1 MPDTISI
8 PEQDALGL
16 GAFGG
21 GWSVGTVL
29 DISSLGQKH
38 FTVNRDTSVLHVYS
52 DSKVYI
58 LFDASADASTA
69 ETANATAN
77 DLILDAGRHSIPVPR
92 GLYSG
97 EVDGAQNKKVIYLH
111 VLQVTSEASKSFRV
125 VES

>member
-1 MPDTISI
+1 MATIPIPD
-8 PEQDALGL
+8 QDALGL

-29 DISSLGQKH
+29 DISGATQRH
-38 FTVNRDTSVLHVYS
+38 FTIDRFTNVLQVYS

-58 LFDASADASTA
+58 LFDTADT
-69 ETANATAN
+69 TANTTAN

-97 EVDGAQNKKVIYLH
+97 ELDGAQNVKVIYLH
-111 VLQVTSEASKSFRV
+111 VLQVTSEASKKFRV

>member
-1 MPDTISI
+1 MPSKITVS
-8 PEQDALGL
+8 EQAALGQ

-29 DISSLGQKH
+29 DISSAAQKH
-38 FTVNRDTSVLHVYS
+38 FTLARETSVLHVYT

-69 ETANATAN
+69 STANTAAN
-77 DLILDAGRHSIPVPR
+77 DLILDTGQHSIPVPK

-97 EVDGAQNKKVIYLH
+97 EKDGAQNKKVIYLH

-125 VES
+125 VEA